1 MAGANAPDWI
11 VANADLYRTQ
21 VEEPLRRL
29 AEQLNQRI
37 ATFAPEFITPPEQAV
52 MPPRRVRRAGHPVPP
67 LRADA
72 GLRFRRREQGRAV
85 GAGFTLQIAPQ
96 GIAMFGGIF
105 RPQPD
110 ELEAIRHWLLERHAV
125 VAEVLRSASP
135 RLAGV
140 LQDGGERDAPSGWD
154 ASHPAADL
162 LGRRA
167 FYMMRCV
174 PVSFLGRQSFV
185 RDVGASFRAMTPF
198 VRCLNDAMLGRSATV
213 GSIAPAW
220 RSEDGTSED
229 GGWRGAVNA

>member
-1 MAGANAPDWI
+1 MAGADAADWI
-11 VANADLYRTQ
+11 HANADLYRDQ
-21 VEEPLRRL
+21 VERPLRRL

-37 ATFAPEFITPPEQAV
+37 ATFAPEFITPPDQAV
-52 MPPRRVRRAGHPVPP
+52 MPPRRVRRVGHPVPP

-72 GLRFRRREQGRAV
+72 GLRFRRRENGRAM

-110 ELEAIRHWLLERHAV
+110 ELEAVRRWLLARHRV
-125 VAEVLRSASP
+125 MAEVLRSASP

-140 LQDGGERDAPSGWD
+140 LQDGGARDEAMGWD
-154 ASHPAADL
+154 PAHPAADL

-198 VRCLNDAMLGRSATV
+198 VRCLNDAMLGRNAMV
-213 GSIAPAW
+213 GSITPVW
-220 RSEDGTSED
+220 RAEDGALED
-229 GGWRGAVNA
+229 GAWRGAVNA